1 MSTQEHYDLAVI
13 GGGVN
18 GTGIARDAQGR
29 GLKTLLV
36 EAKDFASGTSSAST
50 KLIHG
55 GLRYLET
62 YEFKM
67 VGEAL
72 AEREVIMRAAPHI
85 VWPLRFCLPHSPEQ
99 RPFLMI
105 RAGLFLYDSLGKREL
120 LPGSRGLSLR
130 SGPEGAPLQDWVRRG
145 FLYSDCWVQDARLVV
160 LNAMDAE
167 ARGATVRTR
176 TAVTKA
182 RRSDDG
188 SHWAL
193 TLQAEDGAETEIRA
207 RALVNAAG
215 PWAAQ
220 VDAQVMGANKPA
232 QLRLVRGS
240 HVVVRKAFE
249 GDHAYIFQNT
259 DGRIL
264 FAIPYEQDFTLIGT
278 TDVEHSD
285 DPRAVHC
292 TPEEQGYMLDA
303 VNRYFDQQLSDDD
316 VVWTYAGVR
325 PLLYEEGKT
334 ASKVSRDYSFRL
346 EGAPGGEAPLLTIFG
361 GKLTAYRE
369 LSEEAVD
376 HFKPFFDLSPAWTR
390 GALLPGGDIGL
401 DFDAA
406 LASFRR
412 AHPDLEPRV
421 SWRLLRNYGSFAYD
435 IASNRGAHLGDGVW
449 QGEIEHLRQREYA
462 RTLEDVLWRRS
473 KLGLSVSDATADRIE
488 AILSA
493 SG

>member
-29 GLKTLLV
+29 GLKTLLI

-55 GLRYLET
+55 GLRYLEN

-99 RPFLMI
+99 RPFMMI
-105 RAGLFLYDSLGKREL
+105 RAGLFLYDRLGKREL
-120 LPGSRGLSLR
+120 LPGSCGLSLR
-130 SGPEGAPLQDWVRRG
+130 SGVEGAPLQDWVKRG

-182 RRSDDG
+182 RRSEDG
-188 SHWAL
+188 SQWIL
-193 TLQAEDGAETEIRA
+193 TLKAEDGGQMQIRSQ
-207 RALVNAAG
+207 ALVNAAG

-240 HVVVRKAFE
+240 HIVVRKAFE

-278 TDVEHSD
+278 TDVEHTD

-292 TPEEQGYMLDA
+292 TADEQTYMLDA
-303 VNRYFDQQLSDDD
+303 VNRYFRKTLSDAD

-325 PLLYEEGKT
+325 PLLFEEGK
-334 ASKVSRDYSFRL
+334 AAAKVSRDYSFRL
-346 EGAPGGEAPLLTIFG
+346 ESKPGSQRGGGEGGQAPLLTIFG

-376 HFKPFFDLSPAWTR
+376 HFKPFFDLAPSWTK
-390 GALLPGGDIGL
+390 GALLPGETSGL
-401 DFDAA
+401 I
-406 LASFRR
+406 LRR
-412 AHPDLEPRV
+412 HCPTSGVNSPTLTPGSAGGCCAIMVRSPEISQPTGARTSATGSGGEKSITCDRANTLG
-421 SWRLLRNYGSFAYD
+421 LLKMCS
-435 IASNRGAHLGDGVW
+435 GDGPN
-449 QGEIEHLRQREYA
+449 
-462 RTLEDVLWRRS
+462 
-473 KLGLSVSDATADRIE
+473 LG
-488 AILSA
+488 
-493 SG
+493 

>member
-1 MSTQEHYDLAVI
+1 MDVYDLAVI

-18 GTGIARDAQGR
+18 GTGTARDAQGR

-36 EAKDFASGTSSAST
+36 EAKDLASGTSSAST

-105 RAGLFLYDSLGKREL
+105 RAGLFLYDHLGKREL
-120 LPGSRGLSLR
+120 LPGSKGLSLR
-130 SGPEGAPLQDWVRRG
+130 SGPEGAPLQDWVKRG

-167 ARGATVRTR
+167 ARGATIRTR
-176 TAVTKA
+176 TKA
-182 RRSDDG
+182 TSVRRTDDG
-188 SHWAL
+188 AL
-193 TLQAEDGAETEIRA
+193 WTLSLEAEDGAVSQVQA
-207 RALVNAAG
+207 RAVVNAGG
-215 PWAAQ
+215 PWAADI
-220 VDAQVMGANKPA
+220 DASVVSANQPA

-240 HVVVRKAFE
+240 HIVVPKAFA

-292 TPEEQGYMLDA
+292 TPEEQRYMLEA
-303 VNRYFDQQLSDDD
+303 VNRYFDKQLSDDD

-325 PLLYEEGKT
+325 PLLYEEGKA
-334 ASKVSRDYSFRL
+334 ASKVSRDYSYRL
-346 EGAPGGEAPLLTIFG
+346 DGEPGAEAPLLTIFG

-376 HFKPFFDLSPAWTR
+376 HFKPFFDLGPAWTR
-390 GALLPGGDIGL
+390 DAVLPGGDIGL
-401 DFDAA
+401 DFEAA
-406 LASFRR
+406 LAAFRAR
-412 AHPDLEPRV
+412 HPDIEAAV
-421 SWRLLRNYGSFAYD
+421 AWRLLRNYGSFADD
-435 IASNRGAHLGDGVW
+435 IAEAWGEDLGHGVSR
-449 QGEIEHLRQREYA
+449 GEIEHLKNREYA
-462 RTLEDVLWRRS
+462 TTLEDVIWRRS
-473 KLGLSVSDATADRIE
+473 KLGLVVSEATKERIA
-488 AILSA
+488 AILA
-493 SG
+493 A

>member
-1 MSTQEHYDLAVI
+1 MEIFDLAVI

-18 GTGIARDAQGR
+18 GTGTARDAQGR
-29 GLKTLLV
+29 GLKTLLI

-62 YEFKM
+62 YAFKM

-105 RAGLFLYDSLGKREL
+105 RAGLFLYDHLGKREL

-130 SGPEGAPLQDWVRRG
+130 EGPEGAPLQDWVKRG

-167 ARGATVRTR
+167 ARGATIRTR
-176 TAVTKA
+176 TKVTSA
-182 RRSDDG
+182 RRTEDG
-188 SHWAL
+188 TLWTL
-193 TLQAEDGAETEIRA
+193 TLTAEDGTESTVQA
-207 RALVNAAG
+207 RAVVNAGG
-215 PWAAQ
+215 PWAADI
-220 VDAQVMGANKPA
+220 DAQVVSSNNPA
-232 QLRLVRGS
+232 KLRLVRGS
-240 HVVVRKAFE
+240 HIVVPKAFE

-278 TDVEHSD
+278 TDVEHTD
-285 DPRAVHC
+285 DPRTVHC
-292 TPEEQGYMLDA
+292 TAEEQSYMLSA
-303 VNRYFDQQLSDDD
+303 VNRYFRKSLSDAD

-325 PLLYEEGKT
+325 PLLYEEGKS
-334 ASKVSRDYSFRL
+334 ASKVSRDYSYRL
-346 EGAPGGEAPLLTIFG
+346 DGKPAGDAPLLTIFG

-376 HFKPFFDLSPAWTR
+376 HFKPFFDMRPAWTR
-390 GALLPGGDIGL
+390 DAVLPGGDIGL

-406 LASFRR
+406 LRVLR
-412 AHPDLEPRV
+412 AAHSDLDPKTA
-421 SWRLLRNYGSFAYD
+421 WRLLRNYGSFAYD
-435 IASNRGAHLGDGVW
+435 IASDRGDDLGSGVF
-449 QGEIEHLRQREYA
+449 QGEIEYLKNREYA
-462 RTLEDVLWRRS
+462 QALDDVLWRRS
-473 KLGLSVSDATADRIE
+473 KLGLVVSDQTRQRIE
-488 AILSA
+488 SLLAD
-493 SG
+493 

>member
-1 MSTQEHYDLAVI
+1 MEIYDLAVI

-18 GTGIARDAQGR
+18 GTGTARDAQGR

-99 RPFLMI
+99 RPFIMI
-105 RAGLFLYDSLGKREL
+105 RAGLFLYDHLGKREL
-120 LPGSRGLSLR
+120 LPGSKGLSLR
-130 SGPEGAPLQDWVRRG
+130 SGPEGEPLQDWVKRG
-145 FLYSDCWVQDARLVV
+145 FMYSDCWVQDARLVV

-167 ARGATVRTR
+167 QRGATVLTR
-176 TAVTKA
+176 TKVTSA
-182 RRSDDG
+182 RRTDDG
-188 SHWAL
+188 KLWNL
-193 TLQAEDGAETEIRA
+193 TMEAEDGTITEAQA
-207 RALVNAAG
+207 RAVVNAGG
-215 PWAAQ
+215 PWAAD
-220 VDAQVMGANKPA
+220 VDAKVVGSNQPA

-240 HVVVRKAFE
+240 HIVVPKAFE

-278 TDVEHSD
+278 TDVEHTD
-285 DPRAVHC
+285 DPRNVHC
-292 TPEEQGYMLDA
+292 TPEEQSYMLEA
-303 VNRYFDQQLSDDD
+303 VNRYFEKQLTDDD

-325 PLLYEEGKT
+325 PLLYEEGKA

-346 EGAPGGEAPLLTIFG
+346 DGTPDGDAPLLTIFG

-376 HFKPFFDLSPAWTR
+376 YFIPFFDLSPTWTK
-390 GALLPGGDIGL
+390 GAPLPGGDIGL
-401 DFDAA
+401 DFDKA
-406 LASFRR
+406 LAEFQQR
-412 AHPDLEPRV
+412 HPSLNAKV
-421 SWRLLRNYGSFAYD
+421 AWRLLRNYGSFAYE
-435 IASNRGAHLGDGVW
+435 IAENWGEELGEGVSR
-449 QGEIEHLRQREYA
+449 GEIEHLKQREYA
-462 RTLEDVLWRRS
+462 KTVEDVIWRRS
-473 KLGLSVSDATADRIE
+473 KLGLVVSEKTKQKIAD
-488 AILSA
+488 ILA
-493 SG
+493 A